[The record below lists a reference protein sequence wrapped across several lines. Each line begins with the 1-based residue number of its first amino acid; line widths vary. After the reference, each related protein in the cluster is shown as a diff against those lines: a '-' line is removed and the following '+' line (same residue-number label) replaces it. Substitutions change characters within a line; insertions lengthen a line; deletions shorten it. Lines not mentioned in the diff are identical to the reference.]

1 MLDRLF
7 SSQTRVKL
15 LTLFLKYPDRRYYV
29 RELTRE
35 IDERIN
41 SVRRELE
48 NLLEI
53 GFLKD
58 FHEDKKRFYQ
68 VDKTFHYYKEMKN
81 LFAKA
86 GTMPR
91 EKMVSLIEKAGK
103 PELVVL
109 AGKFTQSPSEVDLL
123 LVGEFSKSGIAHLI
137 EKLEEENEGEVNYSV
152 IKPGEYKFRLE
163 YGDRFIKNIYQYD
176 HVILVDRM
184 AEEEEKKKAKQ
195 SVVRYF

>member
-15 LTLFLKYPDRRYYV
+15 LTLFLKYPDRRFYV

-53 GFLKD
+53 GFLVD
-58 FHEDKKRFYQ
+58 SHEDKKRFYQ
-68 VDKTFHYYKEMKN
+68 VDKTFHFYKELKN
-81 LFAKA
+81 LFSKA

-91 EKMVSLIEKAGK
+91 EKMVGLINEAGVA
-103 PELVVL
+103 ELVVL

-123 LVGEFSKSGIAHLI
+123 LVGEFQKAKIANLI
-137 EKLEEENEGEVNYSV
+137 AKLEEENEGEINYSV

-176 HVILVDRM
+176 HVVLVDRLK
-184 AEEEEKKKAKQ
+184 EKEEKKKQQQ
-195 SVVRYF
+195 SAVRYF